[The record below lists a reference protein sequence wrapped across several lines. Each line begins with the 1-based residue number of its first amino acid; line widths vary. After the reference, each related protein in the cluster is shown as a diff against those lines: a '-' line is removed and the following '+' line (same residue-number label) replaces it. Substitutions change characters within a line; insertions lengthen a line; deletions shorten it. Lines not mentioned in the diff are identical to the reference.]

1 MRTSEWTKATGL
13 PVDSPIRQRLIAEAL
28 KEMTPDPDTQG

>member
-13 PVDSPIRQRLIAEAL
+13 KVDSPIRQQLVAEAL
-28 KEMTPDPDTQG
+28 KK